1 MVSESASQPPVS
13 TVLVAAVAVTV
24 TSLEA
29 NRGAMKSLLQSVF
42 TLHREIYII
51 LLWITSHFS
60 FIVQLG
66 QYIDFFSHLFNSIWA
81 HRLDYL

>member
-66 QYIDFFSHLFNSIWA
+66 QYIDFFPPLV
-81 HRLDYL
+81 